1 MKRIGIVGRGFVGSA
16 VEFGFSAQ
24 TGCDAEV
31 KIYDKDSTKSINTL
45 EETINESEFI
55 FLSVPTP
62 SNEDGSI
69 NIDILDKALED
80 ISKINKQKDNIILIR
95 STVTPGTTKSLQNKF
110 KNLNIVFNPEFLTER
125 SAKFDFINQSRFI
138 LGGKRKYT
146 SRVGNLMKWRFGN
159 SVPIIYTSYQTAEL
173 IKYMNNCFFAT
184 KVSFLNEMKLIADK
198 CNANWDVAVE
208 GFVRDGRIG
217 YSHLSVPGP
226 DGKLGFGGSC
236 FPKDIQALISF
247 GKQLNLD
254 LPTLQGAWKTNLL
267 VRPEKDWEKLEGRAI
282 VKKDVTQGSIPTGLE
297 FNTPYSME
305 EISKAF
311 EIMENK
317 FTDDEEL

>member
-1 MKRIGIVGRGFVGSA
+1 MKKIGIVGRGFVGSA
-16 VEFGFSAQ
+16 VEFGFSPQ

-31 KIYDKDSTKSINTL
+31 RIYDNDPSKSINTL
-45 EETINESEFI
+45 ADTVNKSEFI

-69 NIDILDKALED
+69 NIDILTEALKN
-80 ISKINKQKDNIILIR
+80 ISRVNKQKDNIILIR
-95 STVTPGTTKSLQNKF
+95 STVTPGTTKFLQDKN

-138 LGGKRKYT
+138 LGGKPKYT
-146 SRVGNLMKWRFGN
+146 SRVGKLMKWRFGS
-159 SVPIIYTSYQTAEL
+159 SVPIIQTSFQTAEL

-217 YSHLSVPGP
+217 HSHLSVPGP
-226 DGKLGFGGSC
+226 DGKFGFGGSC

-247 GKQLNLD
+247 GKQLNLE
-254 LPTLQGAWKTNLL
+254 LPTLEGAWETNLL
-267 VRPEKDWEKLEGRAI
+267 VRPERDWEKLEGRAI
-282 VKKDVTQGSIPTGLE
+282 VKKDVAKGSVPKGLE

-305 EISKAF
+305 EISEAF
-311 EIMENK
+311 KIMDN
-317 FTDDEEL
+317 EEL